1 MLVVYSLVVLL
12 FLIVV
17 FAVHSLI
24 VFVVYSL
31 VVLLFLIVVLVVYS
45 LGVFV
50 VLAILGCSQR
60 SLVTRPALG
69 VYPPVDYV
77 MMVQR
82 ALMSVAPSGLDC
94 VTPMMCGACSV
105 ENALKAAMIYYMVT
119 YSTQCNYMITNNCVC
134 CTIYVHT
141 YITYICARTYV
152 CVLIL

>member
-1 MLVVYSLVVLL
+1 MCLLFLLVVFVVHSLVV
-12 FLIVV
+12 FV
-17 FAVHSLI
+17 VHSL
-24 VFVVYSL
+24 
-31 VVLLFLIVVLVVYS
+31 VVLVVYS

-50 VLAILGCSQR
+50 VHAILGCSQR

-119 YSTQCNYMITNNCVC
+119 CSTQCNYMIMNNCVC

-141 YITYICARTYV
+141 YITYVYARTYICMCTYLMMKSYV
-152 CVLIL
+152 RGARLY